1 MKCTQ
6 CDSKSLTKINLEDLF
21 YVSGDASLKT
31 SNTLEVY
38 VCKECGHL
46 EFFDN
51 AINTKQKEEQ
61 EVIEKFDKELKILI
75 EKRDFIKTGKLKELT
90 EELSKVEK
98 QLTSLD
104 ITIRQ
109 QQELKKQVR
118 KLNAE
123 IKKVNV
129 EIYKIDTET
138 KELEDKKK
146 RALQEVETRYH
157 SRFPR
162 W

>member
-6 CDSKSLTKINLEDLF
+6 CDSKSLTKIALEDLF

-31 SNTLEVY
+31 SNTLETY
-38 VCKECGHL
+38 VCKQCGHI

-51 AINTKQKEEQ
+51 AINIKQKEET
-61 EVIEKFDKELKILI
+61 EVVEKFDKELNALI
-75 EKRDFIKTGKLKELT
+75 EKRELIKTGKLKELT
-90 EELSKVEK
+90 ETLAKVER

-109 QQELKKQVR
+109 QQEFKKQVEA
-118 KLNAE
+118 LNAE
-123 IKKVNV
+123 IKKVNI
-129 EIYKIDTET
+129 EIYKID
-138 KELEDKKK
+138 KEIKEIEDKKR
-146 RALQEVETRYH
+146 RALQEVETKHR